1 MSDMLDVTAD
11 QPSTTGR
18 LAVQDLV
25 PEEVASLAEEL
36 VAYHRHFAALF
47 SRREQREWA
56 AVYLHGL
63 LTADV
68 PRKNVEAMALRLLG
82 VGSHAEQQV
91 RALQQF
97 IGEGRWD
104 DEAILAEHQ
113 RLVNETL
120 GEEDGVL
127 IIDGSDFPKHGQ
139 HAAGVAPQWCGNTGK
154 KENCQ
159 AGVVLGYA
167 SRKGATLLDRRL
179 YLPES
184 WFDEDHQRRWQDCQ
198 IPEETPFQT
207 KQELAAQLVE
217 DIMAS
222 GRLQAQWVACD
233 EGYGDSPAF
242 LQRLDAT
249 GLWYL
254 AEVPPD
260 SQVWPLLETD
270 GKTERARASS
280 WVPPQTPSHKGPAPQ
295 RERLHPAS
303 PAKVPLEDLA
313 KQWPS
318 SAWQRFRL
326 LEAHKGPL
334 VADFLVLRAVFPLDR
349 LPGPEVWV
357 VIGRKVSG
365 EASAEPEGKFYLS
378 NAPIET
384 PLSTFV
390 RVSGMRW
397 PIETCFAECKGEL
410 GMDQYEVRFWL
421 GWHHHMTL
429 VILAH
434 HFLVRWQQ
442 RLKQRGG
449 GPAPHNDTSLAH
461 AS

>member
-1 MSDMLDVTAD
+1 MSAVIDVTTEV
-11 QPSTTGR
+11 PR
-18 LAVQDLV
+18 LADRVPGRDLT
-25 PEEVASLAEEL
+25 PEEVAPLVEEL
-36 VAYHRHFAALF
+36 SAYAQHFAPLF
-47 SRREQREWA
+47 YRREQREWA
-56 AVYLHGL
+56 ALYLRGL

-82 VGSHAEQQV
+82 AGPHAERQV

-104 DEAILAEHQ
+104 DDAVLAEHQ

-120 GEEDGVL
+120 GEDDGVL

-139 HAAGVAPQWCGNTGK
+139 HSAGVAPQWCGNTGK
-154 KENCQ
+154 KDNCQ
-159 AGVVLGYA
+159 AGVFLGYA

-184 WFDEDHQRRWQDCQ
+184 WFGEDHQELWQDCR
-198 IPEETPFQT
+198 IPEGTPFQT
-207 KQELAAQLVE
+207 KHELAAQLVE
-217 DIMAS
+217 KVMADR
-222 GRLQAQWVACD
+222 RLRARWVVCD

-242 LQRLDAT
+242 LERLDGA

-254 AEVPPD
+254 AEVPRD
-260 SQVWPLLETD
+260 TKVWPLLEVD
-270 GKTERARASS
+270 GQTPRPHPTS
-280 WVPPQTPSHKGPAPQ
+280 WVPPQTRSRKGPAPR
-295 RERLHPAS
+295 RERLHPSS
-303 PAKVPLEDLA
+303 PVKVPLEELA

-326 LEAHKGPL
+326 LEGHKGPL
-334 VADFLVLRAVFPLDR
+334 VADFLALRAVLPLNR
-349 LPGPEVWV
+349 LPGPEIWV
-357 VIGRKVSG
+357 VIRRKVSDST
-365 EASAEPEGKFYLS
+365 EEPEWKFYLS
-378 NAPIET
+378 NAPLET
-384 PLSTFV
+384 ELSTFV

-397 PIETCFAECKGEL
+397 PIETCFAEWKGEL
-410 GMDQYEVRFWL
+410 GMDQYELRFWH

-442 RLKQRGG
+442 RLNQREG
-449 GPAPHNDTSLAH
+449 GPAPHDDTSLSH